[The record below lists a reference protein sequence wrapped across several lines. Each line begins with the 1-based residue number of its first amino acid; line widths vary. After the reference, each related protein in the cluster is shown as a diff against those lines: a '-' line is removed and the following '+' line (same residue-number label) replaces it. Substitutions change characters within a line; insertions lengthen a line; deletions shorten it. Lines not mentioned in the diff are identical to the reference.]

1 MCGALG
7 FEKGEKGYRL
17 SKVSVH
23 LQECSNAPWV
33 GGTMLQGVRSTVPAS
48 PPAGSTRDP
57 AQLQPPEQLV
67 AAAPTSGSELRGL
80 NALFAL

>member
-1 MCGALG
+1 
-7 FEKGEKGYRL
+7 
-17 SKVSVH
+17 
-23 LQECSNAPWV
+23 
-33 GGTMLQGVRSTVPAS
+33 MLQGVRSTVPAS
-48 PPAGSTRDP
+48 PPAGSTQDP